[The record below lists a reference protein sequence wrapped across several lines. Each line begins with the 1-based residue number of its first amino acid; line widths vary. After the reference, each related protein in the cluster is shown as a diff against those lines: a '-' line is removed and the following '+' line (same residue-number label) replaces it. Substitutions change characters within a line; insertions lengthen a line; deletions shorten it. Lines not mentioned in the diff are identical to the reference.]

1 MLYTSEMVS
10 RLQKLRSRLY
20 AEFGIRIRLADP
32 ELLDI
37 LSALAPR
44 TRDPISKNT
53 IGELLSLAGR
63 ESAEKKSLEAITEI
77 TYRGH
82 KIPSTDE
89 QQNPAPGAK
98 KHVYRGRVFYK

>member
-1 MLYTSEMVS
+1 MLYTPEMVS

-44 TRDPISKNT
+44 APSASRSVSRWAGGST
-53 IGELLSLAGR
+53 LA
-63 ESAEKKSLEAITEI
+63 TW
-77 TYRGH
+77 
-82 KIPSTDE
+82 
-89 QQNPAPGAK
+89 
-98 KHVYRGRVFYK
+98 